1 MNSEWINNLENE
13 WLGSGIRETL
23 EDLRNEF
30 RKKVDPRVKK
40 GDVKL
45 AILRVLTVKP
55 MHGYQIMQEIQVRS
69 DGAWKPS
76 AGSVYPTLALLTDE
90 GLISASESEGRR
102 VYTLT
107 GSGREFVEIESDQPE
122 PWNSGAS
129 RTPGPRGELIIH
141 ATKLLKEATEVARR
155 GTSTQLGNAVSVID
169 DAASKLKAILTEN

>member
-1 MNSEWINNLENE
+1 MNSEWMNSLENE

-30 RKKVDPRVKK
+30 RKKVDPRMKK

-45 AILRVLTVKP
+45 AILRTLADKP
-55 MHGYQIMQEIQVRS
+55 MHGYQIMQEIQTRS

-90 GLISASESEGRR
+90 GLISASETEGRR
-102 VYTLT
+102 VYSLT
-107 GSGREFVEIESDQPE
+107 AAGREFVEIEADQPE
-122 PWNSGAS
+122 PWHSGAS
-129 RTPGPRGELIIH
+129 RTPGPRGEVIIQ

-155 GTSTQLGNAVSVID
+155 GSPKQLENAMSVID
-169 DAASKLKAILTEN
+169 DAASKLKELLTQN